1 MLGKAVGVIDK
12 LGTRLGNVLGIAVG
26 DELGL

>member
-1 MLGKAVGVIDK
+1 MLGKAVGAIDK

-26 DELGL
+26 DVLGL